1 MLTTGDAARLL
12 GVTAQTVVNWVE
24 AGRIPAVRVGR
35 GRRRIACA
43 SLRQFAQENGIPAET
58 NAPDLWEK
66 IEAVTTSQR
75 PDLLPAVIA
84 IDAQGVVI
92 FWNRSAEA
100 LLGWSAHEREGRSVS
115 EVPVQ
120 VPGLPVDLA
129 DLARQP
135 GEEVRMSL
143 HLEYTHRDGRTVYTE
158 TTASWIRDAQ
168 GGVVGTVFVVQPVV
182 MSPPT
187 PPPRAR
193 RRRRVG

>member
-1 MLTTGDAARLL
+1 MLTTGESARLL

-24 AGRIPAVRVGR
+24 AGRLPAVRVGR

-43 SLRQFAQENGIPAET
+43 SLRQFAQENGIPAQI
-58 NAPDLWEK
+58 NAPDLWER
-66 IEAVTTSQR
+66 IEAVTTSQL

-84 IDAQGVVI
+84 IDAMGMVI

-100 LLGWSAHEREGRSVS
+100 LLGWSCHEREGRSVS

-135 GEEVRMSL
+135 GEEVKLSL
-143 HLEYTHRDGRTVYTE
+143 HLEYVHRDGHTVYTE
-158 TTASWIRDAQ
+158 TTISWIRDARA
-168 GGVVGTVFVVQPVV
+168 GVVGTVFVIEPVV
-182 MSPPT
+182 MAAPAAVAR
-187 PPPRAR
+187 PRKKR
-193 RRRRVG
+193 GR

>member
-1 MLTTGDAARLL
+1 MLTTGETARLL
-12 GVTAQTVVNWVE
+12 GVTSQTVVNWIE

-43 SLRQFAQENGIPAET
+43 CLRQFAQENGIPART
-58 NAPDLWEK
+58 NAPDLWER
-66 IEAVTTSQR
+66 IEAVTTSQL
-75 PDLLPAVIA
+75 PDLVPAVIA
-84 IDAQGVVI
+84 IDAQGLVI
-92 FWNRSAEA
+92 FWNRSAEN
-100 LLGWSAHEREGRSVS
+100 LLGWSGHEREGRSVS

-143 HLEYTHRDGRTVYTE
+143 HLEYTHRDGHTVYTE

-182 MSPPT
+182 VAAPAKPT
-187 PPPRAR
+187 RLRKR
-193 RRRRVG
+193 RKEP